1 MPNEYLLA
9 DPIDFQPAILR
20 AQDKPPAPYA
30 GALLLILIALV
41 FFTILWAVF
50 GRLDI
55 VAVAEGKLV
64 PEGYL
69 KIVQP
74 SEQGIVRAILV
85 QEGQEVKEGDVL
97 IRMDPVITEADIK
110 ALLADYHAKRLGLRR
125 IDAQL
130 QAKPLAR
137 LADDPPALFGQ
148 ILAQYEANRLAHE
161 SALAGERSVLDKAR
175 HDAGTA
181 EAVRQKLL
189 QVIPF
194 YAQQEQAFEKLN
206 KDGFAGRLLYT
217 EKQRERVEK
226 EQDLSAQDSAIRA
239 ARATIAQ
246 SEKRMAQITAD
257 YFRALQ
263 GERVEVAGQFERA
276 RQELAKQQHRHSLLE
291 LRAPQS
297 GVIKDLATHTTGT
310 VVAPGTIMM
319 TLVPRDG
326 QLRAEVWLSNE
337 DVGFV
342 RGRQPVKLKLTA
354 FQFQKYGMV
363 EGVVAQVSADATE
376 VAAGGNRSGSVA
388 GRDRPNGPLSFRT
401 LIDLKEQHLQ
411 TEGDRFRLAAGM
423 HVMAEINLGT
433 RSVLEYVLSPLQKA
447 FHEAARER

>member
-1 MPNEYLLA
+1 MPTKPQLT
-9 DPIDFQPAILR
+9 DPIDFLPAILR
-20 AQDKPPAPYA
+20 TQEQPPAPYA
-30 GALLLILIALV
+30 GVLLKILVALV
-41 FFTILWAVF
+41 LLTLLWAVY

-85 QEGQEVKEGDVL
+85 EEGQEVKAGAIL
-97 IRMDPVITEADIK
+97 IRMDPVIAEADIK
-110 ALLADYHAKRLGLRR
+110 ALLADFHARRLGLRR

-130 QAKPLAR
+130 EARPLAR
-137 LADDPPALFGQ
+137 LADDPPVLFGQ
-148 ILAQYEANRLAHE
+148 ILAQYDANRLAYE
-161 SALAGERSVLDKAR
+161 SALAGERSVLDKAQ
-175 HDAGTA
+175 HDVATS

-189 QVIPF
+189 QVLPF

-226 EQDLSAQDSAIRA
+226 EQDLHAQDSAIRA

-246 SEKRMAQITAD
+246 SEKKIAQITAD

-263 GERVEVAGQFERA
+263 AERGEIVGQFERA
-276 RQELAKQQHRHSLLE
+276 QQELAKQQHRHSLLE
-291 LRAPQS
+291 LKAPQS
-297 GVIKDLATHTTGT
+297 GIIKDLATHTVGT

-319 TLVPRDG
+319 TLVPKEG

-342 RGRQPVKLKLTA
+342 RSRQPVKIKLTA
-354 FQFQKYGMV
+354 FQFQKYGML
-363 EGVVAQVSADATE
+363 EGSVGQVSADASESTG
-376 VAAGGNRSGSVA
+376 ARAGAGN
-388 GRDRPNGPLSFRT
+388 GRDRPNGPLTFRT
-401 LIDLKEQHLQ
+401 LVDLKEQHLQ
-411 TEGDRFRLAAGM
+411 SEGDRHRLAAGM
-423 HVMAEINLGT
+423 HVTAEINLGT
-433 RSVLEYVLSPLQKA
+433 RSVLEYVLSPVQKA
-447 FHEAARER
+447 FHEAGRER